1 MQGNEKNVLEIN
13 LAKSKAMN
21 WLLGQPEFNDIFMKD
36 FLKSSL
42 VELIYREGSS
52 DGVIKALDARK
63 VFNDYVYDII
73 DQGVT
78 AEQILKGN

>member
-13 LAKSKAMN
+13 LAKSKAMD
-21 WLLGQPEFNDIFMKD
+21 WLLDQPEFVDIFMKD